1 MERVNTSVENGV
13 RLASYIEARKA
24 GVSRDKAAE
33 LAKNLTV
40 NFNKSGEFG
49 TVANSAY
56 LFFNASVQGTS
67 RLIRTLKPQ
76 FKKNDD
82 GTRSLQI
89 TRAQKIAASMF
100 VLGGIM

>member
-1 MERVNTSVENGV
+1 MVFAWLRIWKS
-13 RLASYIEARKA
+13 RKA
-24 GVSRDKAAE
+24 GLSRDKAAE

-40 NFNKSGEFG
+40 NFNKSGEWG
-49 TVANSAY
+49 TVANSLY

-82 GTRSLQI
+82 GTRSLQSYNSSEDCSI
-89 TRAQKIAASMF
+89 YVCI
-100 VLGGIM
+100 G